1 MIENP
6 HKHEMVTEERPAATR
21 DEASFRIA
29 SQQMATLHD
38 AKPCA
43 QLSQTSN
50 LRQTR
55 EAQKQKMVS
64 SSSDSSL
71 LRA

>member
-6 HKHEMVTEERPAATR
+6 YKHEMVTEERPAATR
-21 DEASFRIA
+21 DEVSLRIA
-29 SQQMATLHD
+29 SQQMATLDD
-38 AKPCA
+38 AKPYTW
-43 QLSQTSN
+43 LTQTSDP
-50 LRQTR
+50 RQTR

-71 LRA
+71 LRT